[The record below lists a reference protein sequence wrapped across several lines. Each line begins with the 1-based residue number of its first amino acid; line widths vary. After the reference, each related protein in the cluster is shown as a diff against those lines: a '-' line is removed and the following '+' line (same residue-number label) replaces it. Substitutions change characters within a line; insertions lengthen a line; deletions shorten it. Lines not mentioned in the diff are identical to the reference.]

1 MMKTVRALIEE
12 ARAKKND
19 VIIEN
24 EEGCWTE
31 MFGGGWT
38 AEGEYGWYEEENA
51 FDDCEVIKV
60 SELDEGITFI
70 TVEKK

>member
-1 MMKTVRALIEE
+1 MKTVREYIDE

-38 AEGEYGWYEEENA
+38 AEGEYGWYEEEHA
-51 FDDCEVIKV
+51 FDDHKVIKV
-60 SELDEGITFI
+60 NHLDEGITFI
-70 TVEKK
+70 IIE